1 VHVRVPT
8 CASSPSGY
16 LMRVQSGAIR
26 CNQDAIQELGQV
38 PDEGRARSR
47 QRSLVGI
54 MRLNSGNHEQP
65 SSAVIKSG
73 HHQRSSSAA
82 ISGHQWPSVAVDIL
96 ADQAPTTVP
105 QGQSRVDAV
114 ACLCGHADA
123 VACHRGHRRNRALSP
138 LGTLHHLREGV

>member
-1 VHVRVPT
+1 
-8 CASSPSGY
+8 
-16 LMRVQSGAIR
+16 
-26 CNQDAIQELGQV
+26 V

-82 ISGHQWPSVAVDIL
+82 ISGHQWQSTYSPIRRPPPSHKGKVGSTPSL
-96 ADQAPTTVP
+96 ACAATPTP
-105 QGQSRVDAV
+105 SRAI
-114 ACLCGHADA
+114 AAIA
-123 VACHRGHRRNRALSP
+123 ATER
-138 LGTLHHLREGV
+138 

>member
-1 VHVRVPT
+1 
-8 CASSPSGY
+8 
-16 LMRVQSGAIR
+16 M
-26 CNQDAIQELGQV
+26 

-65 SSAVIKSG
+65 SSAVINSG
-73 HHQRSSSAA
+73 HHRRSSSMAIISSHHQQPSSVA
-82 ISGHQWPSVAVDIL
+82 IISGHQWPSVAVDIL

-105 QGQSRVDAV
+105 QGQSRVDTV

>member
-1 VHVRVPT
+1 
-8 CASSPSGY
+8 
-16 LMRVQSGAIR
+16 
-26 CNQDAIQELGQV
+26 V

-82 ISGHQWPSVAVDIL
+82 ISGHQWPSV
-96 ADQAPTTVP
+96 
-105 QGQSRVDAV
+105 DAV